1 MNTHTDQ
8 TIASVVRARLAAAQ
22 EAASAL
28 APDSSYL
35 KLCKRI
41 NIAEAISNLTRER
54 RTGAAAEASQELEKR
69 RPLEQGNSI
78 RIPWQTLAYATT
90 RADVAGTSTAG
101 GYLVPTLNTD
111 TAAGSLLSMMMLGR
125 LSCTPIDSSANL
137 NLPKV
142 ASNATVN
149 WLSTE
154 TTPATESDL
163 SFAQVGY
170 SPHTI
175 SGYTELSRQLAITP
189 SPSASNLIANELMR
203 RVRRAIESAVFS
215 GSGVNGQPHGLLNMA
230 GVTQVSGTSFSLS
243 TAVTCQ
249 TNAGDALTDDAGPG
263 WVVNRAVAG
272 LLRQR
277 GEVLGAVNS
286 FVPLWRGALTWGQL
300 VDTTAGSSS
309 GVPASTAIFGCWSYM
324 VVVDFGGGLDV
335 AVNPYGAQGGSTNF
349 QQGIIG
355 VRCLATIDCAP
366 IWPGAFSVVSSIT

>member
-8 TIASVVRARLAAAQ
+8 TIGSVVRARLAAAQ
-22 EAASAL
+22 EAASVL
-28 APDSSYL
+28 APDSSWL
-35 KLCKRI
+35 KLCRRV
-41 NIAEAISNLTRER
+41 NVAQAIGELTRER
-54 RTGAAAEASQELEKR
+54 RTGAAAEASAELEAR

-78 RIPWQTLAYATT
+78 RIPWQTLAYAT
-90 RADVAGTSTAG
+90 RADVAGTSTTG

-111 TAAGSLLSMMMLGR
+111 TAAQSLLSMLVLGR
-125 LSCTPIDSSANL
+125 LGCTAIDSNANL

-175 SGYTELSRQLAITP
+175 SGYTELSRQLAITS
-189 SPSASNLIANELMR
+189 SPSASNLIASELMR
-203 RVRRAIESAVFS
+203 KVRRAIEGAVFS
-215 GSGVNGQPHGLLNMA
+215 GTGVAGQPHGLIGLT
-230 GVTQVSGTSFSLS
+230 GVNAVSGTSFALS
-243 TAVTCQ
+243 TAVTCM
-249 TNAGDALTDDAGPG
+249 TNSGDALTDDAGPG
-263 WVVNRAVAG
+263 WAVTRAVAG

-277 GEVLGAVNS
+277 GEVLGSVNS
-286 FVPLWRGALTWGQL
+286 FVPLWRGALTWGEP

-309 GVPASTAIFGCWSYM
+309 GVPAGTAVFGCWRFM
-324 VVVDFGGGLDV
+324 VLCDFGGGLDV
-335 AVNPYGAQGGSTNF
+335 AVNPFGTSNF
-349 QQGIIG
+349 QTGIIG

>member
-1 MNTHTDQ
+1 MSTHTDQ
-8 TIASVVRARLAAAQ
+8 TIATMVRARLAAAQ
-22 EAASAL
+22 DAAESL
-28 APDSSYL
+28 APDSSWL
-35 KLCKRI
+35 RLCQRI
-41 NIAEAISNLTRER
+41 NIAEAIGGLTRER
-54 RTGAAAEASQELEKR
+54 RTGAAAEASAELEKR

-78 RIPWQTLAYATT
+78 RVPWQTLAYAT

-111 TAAGSLLSMMMLGR
+111 TAAGSLLSMLVLGR
-125 LSCTPIDSSANL
+125 LGATAIDSSANL

-142 ASNATVN
+142 ATNATVN
-149 WLSTE
+149 WLSAE

-175 SGYTELSRQLAITP
+175 SGYTELSRQLAITS

-203 RVRRAIESAVFS
+203 RVRRAIEGAVFS
-215 GSGVNGQPHGLLNMA
+215 GTGINGQPHGLIGMS
-230 GVTQVSGTSFSLS
+230 GVNAVSGTSFALS
-243 TAVTCQ
+243 TAITCQ

-263 WVVNRAVAG
+263 WAVNRAVAG

-286 FVPLWRGALTWGQL
+286 FTPIWRGALTWGQL

-309 GVPASTAIFGCWSYM
+309 GVPASTAIFGCWRYM
-324 VVVDFGGGLDV
+324 VVVDFAGGLDV
-335 AVNPYGAQGGSTNF
+335 AVNPYGASASAF
-349 QQGIIG
+349 QSSIIG
-355 VRCLATIDCAP
+355 VRCLAAIDCAP

>member
-1 MNTHTDQ
+1 VSTHVDQ
-8 TIASVVRARLAAAQ
+8 TIGGYVRARLAEAQ
-22 EAASAL
+22 EAARAL
-28 APDSSYL
+28 APDSSLL
-35 KLCKRI
+35 KLYKRV
-41 NIAEAISNLTRER
+41 NIAEAIGNLTRER

-69 RPLEQGNSI
+69 KPLEQGNSI
-78 RIPWQTLAYATT
+78 RIPWQTLAYAT
-90 RADVAGTSTAG
+90 RADTVGSSTTG

-111 TAAGSLLSMMMLGR
+111 SAAQSLLSMLMLGR
-125 LSCTPIDSSANL
+125 LGCTPIDSSANL

-163 SFAQVGY
+163 GFALVSY
-170 SPHTI
+170 TPHTI
-175 SGYTELSRQLAITP
+175 SGYTELSRQLAITS

-203 RVRRAIESAVFS
+203 RVRRAIEGAVFS
-215 GSGVNGQPHGLLNMA
+215 GSGVNGAPHGLTNMA
-230 GVTQVSGTSFSLS
+230 GVTQVSGTSFALS

-263 WVVNRAVAG
+263 WAVNRAVAG

-286 FVPLWRGALTWGQL
+286 FVPLWRGALTWGEL

-309 GVPASTAIFGCWSYM
+309 GVPASTAIFGCWRYM

-366 IWPGAFSVVSSIT
+366 IWPTAFSVVSSIT